1 MGTGSRAV
9 ATVAAD
15 MEWVM
20 TSSNELASYDGHTY
34 SVRGAPNR
42 GVGSPPMMAQDPRVL
57 EWLRGLKRQGRTL
70 ADAIQELINDM
81 VP

>member
-1 MGTGSRAV
+1 MSEDCRGEHGIP
-9 ATVAAD
+9 
-15 MEWVM
+15 W
-20 TSSNELASYDGHTY
+20 
-34 SVRGAPNR
+34 RGAPKGCIPVVYSR
-42 GVGSPPMMAQDPRVL
+42 GVGSPPMMAQDPRGEWLARDELL